1 MKSGWL
7 LIGSVAL
14 LLLVSVAAV
23 MQYRWINR
31 ASEADRQQQRE
42 FLDAALRNFAD
53 DFRERIHD
61 PLPYFRPSP
70 TVAPDTAFESH
81 LSNLFLQWRAT
92 AERPQMISSISF
104 GMESA
109 SGISFRRLAAEDK
122 QFREAT
128 WPESLKL
135 YRTILENRL
144 RMPGGEPP
152 LFPNGFA
159 LEVSEGRPVLVFPLV
174 VSSEPPP
181 PSEPEAPRA
190 ATAPSPEGAP
200 QGGPP
205 QGRMPPFAT
214 DPEALLRQLK
224 PAPPEGRVRVPDLKG
239 WCFLEFDSSYL
250 EQYLLPELVNRHLG
264 HDPLRDYMAAVV
276 MGSPVKFLY
285 RSDQS
290 LSMDSL
296 SSNDAEI
303 IIFSPHLQPGRPPR
317 MPPGGPPP
325 EAGPPPGTGPPVQR
339 PPREGPPP
347 PPPPFPGAR
356 RPPPNAQLGRVE
368 NADPDSWR
376 LLVKSRSGSLDELID
391 RTRRRNLAL
400 SFGTLLLLAGS
411 TVMLA
416 LATRRARGLAAQ
428 QMEFV
433 AGVSHELRT
442 PLTVIQSTSYNLSR
456 GMIQDPERV
465 EKYGLVIQREAR
477 RLINQIERMLS
488 FAGIQS
494 GHKLYELHA
503 VNASEIITRALDE
516 YRTALEEGG
525 WTVETSVPED
535 LPPVMADAQAL
546 ESTVENLIENAL
558 KYAAE
563 GRWLRVAATSSRGRR
578 GPEVRITVSDHG
590 PGISSADLPHIFK
603 PFYRG
608 QGFSSSTIHGS
619 GLGLCLVERHMR
631 AQGGSVAVESSQRE
645 GTTFTL
651 HVPAIEEKE
660 TESSSD

>member
-1 MKSGWL
+1 MKRARLKSGWL
-7 LIGSVAL
+7 LIGCVAL
-14 LLLVSVAAV
+14 MLLMCAAAV

-31 ASEADRQQQRE
+31 ASEADRRQQRE

-53 DFRERIHD
+53 DFRERIHY

-70 TVAPDTAFESH
+70 TVPPDTAFESY

-92 AERPQMISSISF
+92 AERPQAISSISV
-104 GMESA
+104 GLESA
-109 SGISFRRLAAEDK
+109 SGVSFKRLTAEDK
-122 QFREAT
+122 QFRDAT

-159 LEVSEGRPVLVFPLV
+159 LAVSEERPVIVFPLV
-174 VSSEPPP
+174 VSNEPPP
-181 PSEPEAPRA
+181 PPPEPEAPPP
-190 ATAPSPEGAP
+190 ATTPAPDGAPPEG
-200 QGGPP
+200 GPV
-205 QGRMPPFAT
+205 GRMPPSGT
-214 DPEALLRQLK
+214 DPGALLQQLR
-224 PAPPEGRVRVPDLKG
+224 PAPSEGRVRVPELKG

-250 EQYLLPELVNRHLG
+250 KQYLLPELINRHFG
-264 HDPLRDYMAAVV
+264 HEPLRDYMAAVV
-276 MGSPVKFLY
+276 TGRPEKFLY
-285 RSDQS
+285 RSDS
-290 LSMDSL
+290 GLSADSL
-296 SSNDAEI
+296 LSSDAEI
-303 IIFSPHLQPGRPPR
+303 IIFSPQLQPGRPPR
-317 MPPGGPPP
+317 MPPGDR
-325 EAGPPPGTGPPVQR
+325 PPGT
-339 PPREGPPP
+339 GPPP
-347 PPPPFPGAR
+347 PPPPFRGAR
-356 RPPPNAQLGRVE
+356 RPPPPDAPTRRAGNV
-368 NADPDSWR
+368 DPDAWR
-376 LLVKSRSGSLDELID
+376 LMVKSRSGSLDELVD
-391 RTRRRNLAL
+391 RARRRNLAL
-400 SFGTLLLLAGS
+400 SFGILLLLAGS

-416 LATRRARGLAAQ
+416 LATRRARSLAEQ

-494 GHKLYELHA
+494 GHKLYELRP
-503 VNASEIITRALDE
+503 VDVSEIIERALDE

-525 WTVETSVPED
+525 WTVEKSVDED
-535 LPPVMADAQAL
+535 LPRVMADAQSL
-546 ESTVENLIENAL
+546 ESAVENLIENAM

-563 GRWLRVAATSSRGRR
+563 SKWLRVAATSAHGRR
-578 GPEVRITVSDHG
+578 GREVRITVADRG
-590 PGISSADLPHIFK
+590 PGIVAADLPHIFK

-608 QGFSSSTIHGS
+608 QGVSSSTIHGS
-619 GLGLCLVERHMR
+619 GLGLCLVERHLR
-631 AQGGSVAVESSQRE
+631 AQAGSVSVESSAGE

-651 HVPAIEEKE
+651 RLPAIEYEDD
-660 TESSSD
+660 ESSPD